1 MKSTNKSQ
9 TSIAKFEEFFAT
21 SYKDDVFEILETYP
35 DNRSLTVDYNTLEVF
50 DPDLADLL
58 IDKPEEVI
66 EAAQIT
72 VRELQQ
78 TLVGNWKEQQ
88 ENGKLTAE
96 QIAELK
102 QKSIEITLKKLSE
115 PTLKLLESAK
125 IDVEV
130 MITSAAEAYIDEL
143 KWQ

>member
-1 MKSTNKSQ
+1 MEIFMNTIIQYIAEIVAILVISAIGVFGSWLLNKMKQQKGLEN
-9 TSIAKFEEFFAT
+9 IAMAT
-21 SYKDDVFEILETYP
+21 EQ
-35 DNRSLTVDYNTLEVF
+35 
-50 DPDLADLL
+50 
-58 IDKPEEVI
+58 VI
-66 EAAQIT
+66 QAAQVT

-96 QIAELK
+96 QIVELK
-102 QKSIEITLKKLSE
+102 QKAIEITLKKLSE

-125 IDVEV
+125 IDVEI

-143 KWQ
+143 KN

>member
-1 MKSTNKSQ
+1 M
-9 TSIAKFEEFFAT
+9 AT
-21 SYKDDVFEILETYP
+21 EQ
-35 DNRSLTVDYNTLEVF
+35 
-50 DPDLADLL
+50 
-58 IDKPEEVI
+58 VI
-66 EAAQIT
+66 QAAQVT

-96 QIAELK
+96 QIVELK
-102 QKSIEITLKKLSE
+102 QKAIEITLKKLSE

-143 KWQ
+143 KS

>member
-1 MKSTNKSQ
+1 MEIFMNTIIQYVAEIVAILVISAIGVFGSWLLNKMKQQKGLEN
-9 TSIAKFEEFFAT
+9 IAMAT
-21 SYKDDVFEILETYP
+21 EQ
-35 DNRSLTVDYNTLEVF
+35 
-50 DPDLADLL
+50 
-58 IDKPEEVI
+58 VI
-66 EAAQIT
+66 KAAQIT

-88 ENGKLTAE
+88 ENGKLTPE

>member
-1 MKSTNKSQ
+1 MEIFMNTIIQYVAEIVAILVISAIGVFGSWLLNKMKQQKGLENITM
-9 TSIAKFEEFFAT
+9 AT
-21 SYKDDVFEILETYP
+21 EQ
-35 DNRSLTVDYNTLEVF
+35 
-50 DPDLADLL
+50 
-58 IDKPEEVI
+58 VI
-66 EAAQIT
+66 QAAQVT

-96 QIAELK
+96 QIVELK
-102 QKSIEITLKKLSE
+102 QKAIEITLKKLSE

-130 MITSAAEAYIDEL
+130 MSTSAAEAYIDEL
-143 KWQ
+143 KS

>member
-1 MKSTNKSQ
+1 MEIFMNTIIQYIAEIVAILVISAIGVLGSWLLNKMKQQKGLENITM
-9 TSIAKFEEFFAT
+9 AT
-21 SYKDDVFEILETYP
+21 EQ
-35 DNRSLTVDYNTLEVF
+35 
-50 DPDLADLL
+50 
-58 IDKPEEVI
+58 VI
-66 EAAQIT
+66 QAAQVT

-96 QIAELK
+96 QIVELK
-102 QKSIEITLKKLSE
+102 QKAIEITLKKLSE

-125 IDVEV
+125 IDVEI

-143 KWQ
+143 KS

>member
-1 MKSTNKSQ
+1 MEIFMNTIIKYVAEIVAILVISAIGVFGSWLLNKMKQQKGLEN
-9 TSIAKFEEFFAT
+9 IAMAT
-21 SYKDDVFEILETYP
+21 EQ
-35 DNRSLTVDYNTLEVF
+35 
-50 DPDLADLL
+50 
-58 IDKPEEVI
+58 VI
-66 EAAQIT
+66 QAAQVT

-96 QIAELK
+96 QIVELK
-102 QKSIEITLKKLSE
+102 QKAIEITLKKLSE

-143 KWQ
+143 KN

>member
-1 MKSTNKSQ
+1 MEIFMNTIIQYVAEIVAILVISAIGVFGSWLLNKMKQQKGLENITM
-9 TSIAKFEEFFAT
+9 AT
-21 SYKDDVFEILETYP
+21 EQ
-35 DNRSLTVDYNTLEVF
+35 
-50 DPDLADLL
+50 
-58 IDKPEEVI
+58 VI
-66 EAAQIT
+66 QAAQVT

-78 TLVGNWKEQQ
+78 TLVDNWKEQQ

-102 QKSIEITLKKLSE
+102 QKAIEITLKKLSE

-143 KWQ
+143 KS

>member
-1 MKSTNKSQ
+1 MEIFMNTIIQYVAEIVAILVISAIGIFGSWLLNKMKQQQGLEN
-9 TSIAKFEEFFAT
+9 IAMAT
-21 SYKDDVFEILETYP
+21 EQ
-35 DNRSLTVDYNTLEVF
+35 
-50 DPDLADLL
+50 
-58 IDKPEEVI
+58 VI
-66 EAAQIT
+66 QAAQVT

-96 QIAELK
+96 QIVELK
-102 QKSIEITLKKLSE
+102 QKAIEITLKKLSE

-143 KWQ
+143 KS

>member
-1 MKSTNKSQ
+1 MEIFMNTIIQYVAEIVAILVISAIGVFGSWLLNKMKQQKGLEN
-9 TSIAKFEEFFAT
+9 IAMAT
-21 SYKDDVFEILETYP
+21 EQ
-35 DNRSLTVDYNTLEVF
+35 
-50 DPDLADLL
+50 
-58 IDKPEEVI
+58 VI
-66 EAAQIT
+66 QAAQVT

-96 QIAELK
+96 QIVELK
-102 QKSIEITLKKLSE
+102 QKAIDITLKKLSE

-143 KWQ
+143 KN

>member
-1 MKSTNKSQ
+1 MEIFMNTIIQYIAEIVAILVISAIGVFGSWLLNKMKQQKGLEN
-9 TSIAKFEEFFAT
+9 IAMAT
-21 SYKDDVFEILETYP
+21 EQ
-35 DNRSLTVDYNTLEVF
+35 
-50 DPDLADLL
+50 
-58 IDKPEEVI
+58 VI
-66 EAAQIT
+66 KAAQVT

-96 QIAELK
+96 QIVELK
-102 QKSIEITLKKLSE
+102 QKAIDITLKKLSE

-130 MITSAAEAYIDEL
+130 MITSATEAYIDEL
-143 KWQ
+143 KG

>member
-1 MKSTNKSQ
+1 MEIFMNTIIQYVDEIVAILVISAIGVFGSWLLNKMKQQKGLEN
-9 TSIAKFEEFFAT
+9 IAMAT
-21 SYKDDVFEILETYP
+21 EQ
-35 DNRSLTVDYNTLEVF
+35 
-50 DPDLADLL
+50 
-58 IDKPEEVI
+58 VI
-66 EAAQIT
+66 QAAQVT

-96 QIAELK
+96 QIVELK
-102 QKSIEITLKKLSE
+102 QKAIEITLKKLSE

-143 KWQ
+143 KS

>member
-1 MKSTNKSQ
+1 MEIFMNTIIQYVAEIVTILVISAIGVFGSWLLNKMKQQKGLEN
-9 TSIAKFEEFFAT
+9 IAMAT
-21 SYKDDVFEILETYP
+21 EQ
-35 DNRSLTVDYNTLEVF
+35 
-50 DPDLADLL
+50 
-58 IDKPEEVI
+58 VI
-66 EAAQIT
+66 QAAQVT

-96 QIAELK
+96 QIIDLK
-102 QKSIEITLKKLSE
+102 QKVIEITLKKLSE

-125 IDVEV
+125 IDVEA

-143 KWQ
+143 KS

>member
-1 MKSTNKSQ
+1 MEIFMNTIIQYVAEIVAILVISAIGVFGSWLLNKMKQQKGLEN
-9 TSIAKFEEFFAT
+9 IAMAT
-21 SYKDDVFEILETYP
+21 EQ
-35 DNRSLTVDYNTLEVF
+35 
-50 DPDLADLL
+50 
-58 IDKPEEVI
+58 VI

>member
-1 MKSTNKSQ
+1 MEIFINTIIQYVAEIVAILVISAIGIFGTWLLNKIKQ
-9 TSIAKFEEFFAT
+9 QKGLENIAMAT
-21 SYKDDVFEILETYP
+21 EQ
-35 DNRSLTVDYNTLEVF
+35 
-50 DPDLADLL
+50 
-58 IDKPEEVI
+58 VI
-66 EAAQIT
+66 QAAQVT

-96 QIAELK
+96 QIVELK
-102 QKSIEITLKKLSE
+102 QKAIEITLKKLSE

-130 MITSAAEAYIDEL
+130 MITSATEAYIDEL
-143 KWQ
+143 KG

>member
-1 MKSTNKSQ
+1 MEIFMNTIIQYIAEIVAILVISAIGVFGSWLLNKMKQQKGLEN
-9 TSIAKFEEFFAT
+9 IAMAT
-21 SYKDDVFEILETYP
+21 EQ
-35 DNRSLTVDYNTLEVF
+35 
-50 DPDLADLL
+50 
-58 IDKPEEVI
+58 VI
-66 EAAQIT
+66 QAAQVT

-96 QIAELK
+96 QIVELK
-102 QKSIEITLKKLSE
+102 QKAIDITLKKLSE

-143 KWQ
+143 KN

>member
-1 MKSTNKSQ
+1 MEIFINTIIQYVAEIVAILVISAIGIFGTWLLNKIKQ
-9 TSIAKFEEFFAT
+9 QKGLENIAMAT
-21 SYKDDVFEILETYP
+21 EQ
-35 DNRSLTVDYNTLEVF
+35 
-50 DPDLADLL
+50 
-58 IDKPEEVI
+58 VI
-66 EAAQIT
+66 QAAQVT

-96 QIAELK
+96 QIVELK
-102 QKSIEITLKKLSE
+102 QKAIDITLKKLSE

-130 MITSAAEAYIDEL
+130 MITSATEAYIDEL
-143 KWQ
+143 KG

>member
-1 MKSTNKSQ
+1 MEIFINTIIQYVAEIVAILVISAIGIFGTWLLNKIKQ
-9 TSIAKFEEFFAT
+9 QKGLENIAMAT
-21 SYKDDVFEILETYP
+21 EQ
-35 DNRSLTVDYNTLEVF
+35 
-50 DPDLADLL
+50 
-58 IDKPEEVI
+58 VI
-66 EAAQIT
+66 QAAQVT

-96 QIAELK
+96 QIVELK
-102 QKSIEITLKKLSE
+102 QKAIDITLKKLSE

-130 MITSAAEAYIDEL
+130 MITSATEAYIDEL
-143 KWQ
+143 KS

>member
-1 MKSTNKSQ
+1 MEIFMNTIIQYVAEIVAILVISAIGVFGSWLLNKMKQQKGLEN
-9 TSIAKFEEFFAT
+9 IAMAT
-21 SYKDDVFEILETYP
+21 EQ
-35 DNRSLTVDYNTLEVF
+35 
-50 DPDLADLL
+50 
-58 IDKPEEVI
+58 VI
-66 EAAQIT
+66 KAAQIT

-78 TLVGNWKEQQ
+78 TLVGNWKANQ
-88 ENGKLTAE
+88 ENGKLTPE
-96 QIAELK
+96 QIIELK
-102 QKSIEITLKKLSE
+102 QKAIEITMKKLSE

>member
-1 MKSTNKSQ
+1 MEIFMNTIIQYVAEIVAILVISAIGVFGSWLLNKMKQQKGLEN
-9 TSIAKFEEFFAT
+9 IAMAT
-21 SYKDDVFEILETYP
+21 EQ
-35 DNRSLTVDYNTLEVF
+35 
-50 DPDLADLL
+50 
-58 IDKPEEVI
+58 VI
-66 EAAQIT
+66 QAAQVT

-96 QIAELK
+96 QIVELK
-102 QKSIEITLKKLSE
+102 QKAIDITLKKLSE
-115 PTLKLLESAK
+115 LTLKLLESAK

-143 KWQ
+143 KS

>member
-1 MKSTNKSQ
+1 MEIFMNTIIQYVAEIVAILVISAIGVFGSWLLNKMKQQKGLEN
-9 TSIAKFEEFFAT
+9 IAMAT
-21 SYKDDVFEILETYP
+21 EQ
-35 DNRSLTVDYNTLEVF
+35 
-50 DPDLADLL
+50 
-58 IDKPEEVI
+58 VI

-102 QKSIEITLKKLSE
+102 QKAIEITLKKLSE

>member
-1 MKSTNKSQ
+1 MEIFMNTIIQYVAEIVAILVISAIGVFCSWLCYKMKQQQALANITTST
-9 TSIAKFEEFFAT
+9 
-21 SYKDDVFEILETYP
+21 VP
-35 DNRSLTVDYNTLEVF
+35 
-50 DPDLADLL
+50 
-58 IDKPEEVI
+58 VI
-66 EAAQIT
+66 QAAQVT

-96 QIAELK
+96 QIVELK
-102 QKSIEITLKKLSE
+102 QKAIDITLKKLSE

-143 KWQ
+143 KS

>member
-1 MKSTNKSQ
+1 MEIFMNTIIQYVAEIVSILVISAIGVFGSWLLNKMKQQKGLEN
-9 TSIAKFEEFFAT
+9 IAMAT
-21 SYKDDVFEILETYP
+21 EQ
-35 DNRSLTVDYNTLEVF
+35 
-50 DPDLADLL
+50 
-58 IDKPEEVI
+58 VI
-66 EAAQIT
+66 QAAQVT

-96 QIAELK
+96 QIIDLK
-102 QKSIEITLKKLSE
+102 QKVIEITLKKLSE

-125 IDVEV
+125 IDVEA

-143 KWQ
+143 KS

>member
-1 MKSTNKSQ
+1 MEIFMNNIIQYVAEIVAILVISAIGVFGSWLLNKMKQQKGLEN
-9 TSIAKFEEFFAT
+9 IAMAT
-21 SYKDDVFEILETYP
+21 EQ
-35 DNRSLTVDYNTLEVF
+35 
-50 DPDLADLL
+50 
-58 IDKPEEVI
+58 VI
-66 EAAQIT
+66 QAAQVT

-96 QIAELK
+96 QIVELK
-102 QKSIEITLKKLSE
+102 QKAIEITLKKLSE

-125 IDVEV
+125 IDVEI

-143 KWQ
+143 KN

>member
-1 MKSTNKSQ
+1 MEIFMNTIIQYVAEIVAILVISAIGVFGSWLLNKMKQQKGLEN
-9 TSIAKFEEFFAT
+9 IAMAT
-21 SYKDDVFEILETYP
+21 EQ
-35 DNRSLTVDYNTLEVF
+35 
-50 DPDLADLL
+50 
-58 IDKPEEVI
+58 VI
-66 EAAQIT
+66 KAARIT

-78 TLVGNWKEQQ
+78 TLVGNWKANQ
-88 ENGKLTAE
+88 ENGKLTPE

-102 QKSIEITLKKLSE
+102 QKAIDITLKKLSE

-143 KWQ
+143 KG

>member
-1 MKSTNKSQ
+1 MEIFMNTIIQYVAEIVAILVISAIGVFGSWLLNKIKQ
-9 TSIAKFEEFFAT
+9 QKGLENIAMAT
-21 SYKDDVFEILETYP
+21 EQ
-35 DNRSLTVDYNTLEVF
+35 
-50 DPDLADLL
+50 
-58 IDKPEEVI
+58 VI
-66 EAAQIT
+66 KAAQVT

-96 QIAELK
+96 QIVELK
-102 QKSIEITLKKLSE
+102 QKAIDITLKKLSE

-143 KWQ
+143 KS

>member
-1 MKSTNKSQ
+1 MEIFMNTIIQYVAEIVAILVISAIGVFGSWLLNKMKQQKGLENITM
-9 TSIAKFEEFFAT
+9 AT
-21 SYKDDVFEILETYP
+21 EQ
-35 DNRSLTVDYNTLEVF
+35 
-50 DPDLADLL
+50 
-58 IDKPEEVI
+58 VI
-66 EAAQIT
+66 QAAQVT

-96 QIAELK
+96 QIVALK
-102 QKSIEITLKKLSE
+102 QKAIEITLKKLSE

-143 KWQ
+143 KN

>member
-1 MKSTNKSQ
+1 MDIFMNTIIQYVAEIVAILVISAIGVFGSWLLNKMKQQKGLEN
-9 TSIAKFEEFFAT
+9 IAMAT
-21 SYKDDVFEILETYP
+21 EQ
-35 DNRSLTVDYNTLEVF
+35 
-50 DPDLADLL
+50 
-58 IDKPEEVI
+58 VI
-66 EAAQIT
+66 KAAQIT

-88 ENGKLTAE
+88 ENGKLTPE

-143 KWQ
+143 KG

>member
-1 MKSTNKSQ
+1 MDIFMNTIIQYVAEIVAILVISAIGVFGSWLLNKMKQQKGLEN
-9 TSIAKFEEFFAT
+9 IAMAT
-21 SYKDDVFEILETYP
+21 EQ
-35 DNRSLTVDYNTLEVF
+35 
-50 DPDLADLL
+50 
-58 IDKPEEVI
+58 VI
-66 EAAQIT
+66 KAAQIT

-78 TLVGNWKEQQ
+78 TLVGNWKANQ
-88 ENGKLTAE
+88 ENGKLTPE

-143 KWQ
+143 KG

>member
-1 MKSTNKSQ
+1 MEIFINTIIQYVAEIVAILIISAIGIFGTWLLNKIKQ
-9 TSIAKFEEFFAT
+9 QKGLENIAMAT
-21 SYKDDVFEILETYP
+21 EQ
-35 DNRSLTVDYNTLEVF
+35 
-50 DPDLADLL
+50 
-58 IDKPEEVI
+58 VI
-66 EAAQIT
+66 QAAQVT

-96 QIAELK
+96 QIVELK
-102 QKSIEITLKKLSE
+102 QKAIDITLKKLSE

-130 MITSAAEAYIDEL
+130 MITSATEAYIDEL
-143 KWQ
+143 KG

>member
-1 MKSTNKSQ
+1 MEIFMNTIIQYVAEIVAILVISAIGVFGSWLLNKMKQQQGLEN
-9 TSIAKFEEFFAT
+9 IAMAT
-21 SYKDDVFEILETYP
+21 EQ
-35 DNRSLTVDYNTLEVF
+35 
-50 DPDLADLL
+50 
-58 IDKPEEVI
+58 VI
-66 EAAQIT
+66 QAAQVT

-96 QIAELK
+96 QIVELK
-102 QKSIEITLKKLSE
+102 QKAIEITLKKLSE

-143 KWQ
+143 KS

>member
-1 MKSTNKSQ
+1 MEIFMNTIIQYVAEIVAILVISAIGVFGSWLLNKMKQQKGLEN
-9 TSIAKFEEFFAT
+9 IAMAT
-21 SYKDDVFEILETYP
+21 EQ
-35 DNRSLTVDYNTLEVF
+35 
-50 DPDLADLL
+50 
-58 IDKPEEVI
+58 VI
-66 EAAQIT
+66 KAAQIT

-78 TLVGNWKEQQ
+78 TLVGNWKANQ
-88 ENGKLTAE
+88 ENGKLTPE

-102 QKSIEITLKKLSE
+102 QKSIEITMKKLSE

>member
-1 MKSTNKSQ
+1 MEIFMNTIIQYIAEIVAILVISAIGVFGSWLLNKMKQQKGLEN
-9 TSIAKFEEFFAT
+9 IAMAT
-21 SYKDDVFEILETYP
+21 EQ
-35 DNRSLTVDYNTLEVF
+35 
-50 DPDLADLL
+50 
-58 IDKPEEVI
+58 VI
-66 EAAQIT
+66 QAAQIT

-78 TLVGNWKEQQ
+78 TLVCNWKEQQ
-88 ENGKLTAE
+88 ENGKLTPE
-96 QIAELK
+96 HIAELK
-102 QKSIEITLKKLSE
+102 QKSIEITMKKLSE

>member
-1 MKSTNKSQ
+1 MEIFMNTIIQYVAEIIAILVISAIGVFGSWLLNKMKQQKGLEN
-9 TSIAKFEEFFAT
+9 IAMAT
-21 SYKDDVFEILETYP
+21 EQ
-35 DNRSLTVDYNTLEVF
+35 
-50 DPDLADLL
+50 
-58 IDKPEEVI
+58 VI
-66 EAAQIT
+66 QAAQVT

-96 QIAELK
+96 QIVELK
-102 QKSIEITLKKLSE
+102 QKAIDITLKKLSE

-130 MITSAAEAYIDEL
+130 MITSATEAYIDEL
-143 KWQ
+143 KG

>member
-1 MKSTNKSQ
+1 MDIFMNTIIQYVAEIVAILVISAIGVFGSWLLNKMKQQKGLEN
-9 TSIAKFEEFFAT
+9 IAMAT
-21 SYKDDVFEILETYP
+21 EQ
-35 DNRSLTVDYNTLEVF
+35 
-50 DPDLADLL
+50 
-58 IDKPEEVI
+58 VI
-66 EAAQIT
+66 KAAQIT

-78 TLVGNWKEQQ
+78 TLVGNWKANQ
-88 ENGKLTAE
+88 ENGKLTPE

-102 QKSIEITLKKLSE
+102 QKSIDITLKKLSE

-143 KWQ
+143 KD

>member
-1 MKSTNKSQ
+1 MEIFMNTIIQYIAEIVAILAISAIGVFGSWLLNKMKQQKGLEN
-9 TSIAKFEEFFAT
+9 IAMAT
-21 SYKDDVFEILETYP
+21 EQ
-35 DNRSLTVDYNTLEVF
+35 
-50 DPDLADLL
+50 
-58 IDKPEEVI
+58 VI
-66 EAAQIT
+66 QAAQVT

-96 QIAELK
+96 QIVELK
-102 QKSIEITLKKLSE
+102 QKAIEITLKKLSE

-143 KWQ
+143 KS

>member
-1 MKSTNKSQ
+1 MEIFMNTIIQYVAEIIAILVISAIGVFGSWLLNKMKQQKGLEN
-9 TSIAKFEEFFAT
+9 IAMAT
-21 SYKDDVFEILETYP
+21 EQ
-35 DNRSLTVDYNTLEVF
+35 
-50 DPDLADLL
+50 
-58 IDKPEEVI
+58 VI
-66 EAAQIT
+66 QAAQVT

-96 QIAELK
+96 QIVELK
-102 QKSIEITLKKLSE
+102 QKAIEITLKKLSE

-125 IDVEV
+125 IDVEI

-143 KWQ
+143 KN